1 VTALTYDDVMVAEPV
16 RFWTR
21 ERRAGAITAAIGV
34 LAAIGF
40 GALSTD
46 QTIRFTL
53 TDNPAGA
60 AISVHG
66 TVGAVAF
73 GVIATLAGAAMWVPT
88 AKRWYGWLLGIGIVA
103 VVLSSLCWQISSA
116 PADLAFMPLVDIVR
130 GTLLLALPLI
140 YGALA
145 GVLCERSG
153 VVNVAI
159 EGQLLTGAFGG
170 ALVGTIAHNAW
181 IGIIGGMLGGAL
193 ISVLLALFCIR
204 YQVDQVVMGI
214 VLNLLALGLTGYVYE
229 QVMQRDSN
237 QFNTPPRVPT
247 WQIPLLS
254 KIPVLGPSLFTGS
267 IFLFLAFALV
277 IAISIGLFRTRWGL
291 RTRAVGEHPTAA
303 DTVGISVRGVRW
315 RNVMIGG
322 AVAGIGGA
330 YYTLSLVGAF
340 TNNMISGKGFIALAA
355 LIFGRWSPV
364 GAMLAALLFGFADK
378 LSGFLTSINS
388 PIPGDFLSM
397 LPYVATIFAV
407 AGLVGRVRA
416 PAADGK
422 PYEKG

>member
-1 VTALTYDDVMVAEPV
+1 VTALTYDDVVVAEPV

-21 ERRAGAITAAIGV
+21 ERRAGAITASVGV
-34 LAAIGF
+34 LSAVGF
-40 GALSTD
+40 GVLSTD

-66 TVGAVAF
+66 TVGAVIF
-73 GVIATLAGAAMWVPT
+73 GVIAALAGVAMWVPAT
-88 AKRWYGWLLGIGIVA
+88 KRWYAWLLGIGIVG
-103 VVLSSLCWQISSA
+103 VVMSSLCWQISSA

-140 YGALA
+140 YGSLA

-159 EGQLLTGAFGG
+159 EGQLLNGAFGG

-181 IGIIGGMLGGAL
+181 IGIVGGMLGGAL

-229 QVMQRDSN
+229 QVMQRDSE

-247 WQIPLLS
+247 WHIPLLS
-254 KIPVLGPSLFTGS
+254 RIPVLGPSLFTGS

-397 LPYVATIFAV
+397 LPYIATIFAV